1 MGQINVAIIG
11 VGNCASSLV
20 QGIHKYS
27 EVQDNELQVPGLMH
41 NVLGGYSIGD
51 VVTFERNNTQRFGRV
66 KGFKLPQKTAWQGPT
81 GLLHGKVSSIIVNMW
96 SQEPFYS
103 CDVATETID
112 VSPTDLRR
120 SNENAYM
127 RSKLPKMERIKSPA
141 DLNSEVEGY
150 TGTITPVLIIS
161 VELSILSNSGCT
173 IVYPLLNS
181 TFPKTASTSPFSN
194 LSDIQETPLNHMQ
207 LIVPVPSNIVTSNK
221 LLLKV
226 FFKLKFITFPIIT
239 ACSDTL
245 RSLISLTFVLSRYR
259 LG

>member
-1 MGQINVAIIG
+1 M
-11 VGNCASSLV
+11 
-20 QGIHKYS
+20 
-27 EVQDNELQVPGLMH
+27 
-41 NVLGGYSIGD
+41 GYSIGD

-141 DLNSEVEGY
+141 DLNSEVDSY
-150 TGTITPVLIIS
+150 MT
-161 VELSILSNSGCT
+161 LS
-173 IVYPLLNS
+173 YPIKQ
-181 TFPKTASTSPFSN
+181 PYSN
-194 LSDIQETPLNHMQ
+194 LKTNGLYVFGVEIRAYALEATAHYQ
-207 LIVPVPSNIVTSNK
+207 LQQHLKRYGLKELTNGNFYLELPEAFQGK
-221 LLLKV
+221 FLLRQDNRKGFEEL
-226 FFKLKFITFPIIT
+226 FTEATGIEWDALLYITFIPWGKE
-239 ACSDTL
+239 A
-245 RSLISLTFVLSRYR
+245 
-259 LG
+259 